1 VKTEIKYIELKTGY
15 ADNGPAW
22 IGQVEFSKSG
32 KTMYFNNHALKGNG
46 HGGCRDLETGEIYW
60 VSGVKKNEENRH
72 WAGNGKIMV
81 DKEIVDQYLQIIG
94 KQVLDTKIYE
104 LVEIDKTDK
113 HRFNQIENENIES
126 IHILNKYQDL
136 EGISIDEL
144 TKVIED
150 LKRIESYTNPNN
162 GKKFITV
169 KRLDAEKLL
178 ETMYEN
184 IEPDSNITR
193 KQ

>member
-1 VKTEIKYIELKTGY
+1 MKTAIKYIELKTGY

-22 IGQVEFSKSG
+22 IGKVGFSKSG
-32 KTMYFNNHALKGNG
+32 KTIYFNNHALKGNG
-46 HGGCRDLETGEIYW
+46 HGVCRDIETGEIYW

-81 DKEIVDQYLQIIG
+81 DKEIVDEYLQIIG
-94 KQVLDTKIYE
+94 KQVLDTQIYE

-113 HRFNQIENENIES
+113 QRFNQIENENIES
-126 IHILNKYQDL
+126 IHILNKYQDM
-136 EGISIDEL
+136 ERIGIKEL
-144 TKVIED
+144 TTVIED

-162 GKKFITV
+162 GKKYITI

-178 ETMYEN
+178 ETMNEN
-184 IEPDSNITR
+184 IDRDHNITR